1 MDMILKTVLKSID
14 GEFIL
19 SIDGMEK
26 NCESGTAALDSIDFS
41 VVYAI
46 QKIGVKDGKVYIEVC
61 DQTEMIARQ
70 NTVWIEAEKAR
81 NGAESSFF

>member
-1 MDMILKTVLKSID
+1 MDIILNAVLKSIE

-19 SIDGMEK
+19 NIDGTEK
-26 NCESGTAALDSIDFS
+26 NCKSRAATRDAINSA

-61 DQTEMIARQ
+61 DQTDVIIQQ
-70 NTVWIEAEKAR
+70 NTTWMEAEKAKS
-81 NGAESSFF
+81 GAEPSFF

>member
-1 MDMILKTVLKSID
+1 MDMILNSVLNSIE

-19 SIDGMEK
+19 DVDGTEQS
-26 NCESGTAALDSIDFS
+26 CESGAAALDAIDPA

-61 DQTEMIARQ
+61 DLTDVIAQ
-70 NTVWIEAEKAR
+70 KNKVWMEAETVR
-81 NGAESSFF
+81 TGVEPSFF

>member
-1 MDMILKTVLKSID
+1 MDMISVLKSIE

-19 SIDGMEK
+19 NIDGTEQS
-26 NCESGTAALDSIDFS
+26 CENGAVVLDVINPA

-61 DQTEMIARQ
+61 DQTDVIAQQ
-70 NTVWIEAEKAR
+70 NKVWMEAEKAKT
-81 NGAESSFF
+81 GVESSFF